1 MAEPRIRYC
10 RTRDGVSIAFWS
22 IGQGNPII
30 DAGHPPS
37 HCEMEWRIAPMRA
50 WYERFVARHQFVR
63 FDTRGTGLSTREID
77 AYSLDTMVCDLEAVA
92 DALGLDR
99 FTLIGGMNS
108 GAAAIAYAARHPDR
122 VSRLLLWCAYAR
134 GREFFDDPGTR
145 VMRDMADRDWH
156 MFTETASRSRFGW
169 GADAH
174 AREYA
179 SLWRAA
185 ITPRVQGMLM
195 DGLHDVD
202 VMPLLPQVRAPAL
215 VLQREDRGADI
226 ARRIADGIPGATSL
240 VFPGV
245 SAAQYLEDADR
256 VWATLAPFIG
266 DDVPAVSRGRGSIHT
281 ILFTDMERNTDLL
294 QRLGDERW
302 RALLREQERITRAQ
316 LAAHAGTEIKT
327 TGDGFMASFA
337 SAADALECA
346 LDLQRAFA
354 ERNAG
359 AEQAIIMRCGLNAGE
374 PIAEDNDL
382 FGTAVTLAARIMS
395 EAIGGEILV
404 SDVIRQL
411 AAGKRFSFEDRG
423 MRRLR
428 GFDEPVRLWA
438 VTPGREGRDQPAGS

>member
-1 MAEPRIRYC
+1 MTEPRIRYC
-10 RTRDGVSIAFWS
+10 RTHDGISIAFWS
-22 IGQGNPII
+22 IGQGDPII
-30 DAGHPPS
+30 DVGHPPT

-50 WYERFVARHQFVR
+50 WYERYAARHQFVR
-63 FDTRGTGLSTREID
+63 FDSRGTGLSTREID
-77 AYSLDTMVCDLEAVA
+77 AYSLETMVWDLEAVA
-92 DALGLDR
+92 NALGLDR

-122 VSRLLLWCAYAR
+122 VSRLLLWCAYGR
-134 GREFFDDPGTR
+134 GREFFEDPGTR
-145 VMRDMADRDWH
+145 VMRDVVDRDWH

-169 GADAH
+169 RADAH
-174 AREYA
+174 SRDYA
-179 SLWRAA
+179 LLWRAA
-185 ITPRVQGMLM
+185 ITPRVMSMLW
-195 DGLHDVD
+195 DGLRDVD
-202 VMPLLPQVRAPAL
+202 VMPLVPEIRARAL

-226 ARRIADGIPGATSL
+226 ARRIADGIAGATSM

-245 SAAQYLEDADR
+245 SAAPYLENADT
-256 VWATLAPFIG
+256 VWAAIAPFIG
-266 DDVPAVSRGRGSIHT
+266 DDVPAASRGRGSIHT
-281 ILFTDMERNTDLL
+281 ILFTDMKRNTELL

-302 RALLREQERITRAQ
+302 RALLREHEGITRAR
-316 LAAHAGTEIKT
+316 LAANGGNEIKT

-346 LDLQRAFA
+346 VGLQRAFA

-359 AEQAIIMRCGLNAGE
+359 AEQTIVIRCGLNAGE

-395 EAIGGEILV
+395 EAIGGEVLV

-411 AAGKRFSFEDRG
+411 AAGKWFSFEDRG
-423 MRRLR
+423 VRRLR

-438 VTPGREGRDQPAGS
+438 VARRREEVGKPI